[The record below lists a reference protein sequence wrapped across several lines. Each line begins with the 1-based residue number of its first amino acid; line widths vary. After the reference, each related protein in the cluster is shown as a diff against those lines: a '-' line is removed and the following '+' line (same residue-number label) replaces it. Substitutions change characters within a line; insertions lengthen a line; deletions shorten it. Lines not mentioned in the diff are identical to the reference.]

1 MVNEAVRRE
10 LESMPAMRDG
20 MLAAMVL
27 ALAAELDKPE
37 NSATAKAMCA
47 RALVET
53 FRELRANNTI
63 EEADRLDELGT
74 RRADRLARGAR
85 AQRHLP
91 AGGREFVG

>member
-20 MLAAMVL
+20 VLAAMVL

-74 RRADRLARGAR
+74 RRADRLARAAR
-85 AQRHLP
+85 A
-91 AGGREFVG
+91 